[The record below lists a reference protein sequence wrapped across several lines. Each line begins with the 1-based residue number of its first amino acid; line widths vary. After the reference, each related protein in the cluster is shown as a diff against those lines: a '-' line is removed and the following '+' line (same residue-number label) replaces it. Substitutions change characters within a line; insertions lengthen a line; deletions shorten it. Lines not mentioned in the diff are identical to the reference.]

1 MPVPPW
7 TTRIVEPGGGLVAL
21 GPGSGQCA
29 KALATS
35 AIIRRWA
42 GRERKPGM
50 DAEMAASL
58 SRISCLASS
67 VNMGSGYKP
76 GTVAFGIS
84 IPHGSALTARTRELW
99 KAPGCGSA
107 GIHARRPRPYRR
119 GRAWVI
125 LSSAA
130 CWDLQYP
137 VTESLRLASVSR
149 GAAHRLTRTSHSAR
163 VPG

>member
-42 GRERKPGM
+42 GRERKPGT

-99 KAPGCGSA
+99 KGALGAFAGLAPTTMWGAQALRQGLT
-107 GIHARRPRPYRR
+107 G
-119 GRAWVI
+119 GN
-125 LSSAA
+125 LDAA
-130 CWDLQYP
+130 ICSNGVYQAVLGHQ
-137 VTESLRLASVSR
+137 VAEVQVSTLGGPGPI
-149 GAAHRLTRTSHSAR
+149 GAE
-163 VPG
+163 